1 MKKHLTT
8 AWLVATT
15 AAVVFLGYNQA
26 VSQQREMTLEKLTVQ
41 RLDVVEKDGTPRFI
55 VSNSTT
61 QPGLIWGNKEFK
73 HHSREGG
80 GVLFFNREGDE
91 VGGMSFDGGKTAD
104 GWRAGGG
111 IMFDQYKQDQTVG
124 LTYSDRNGQRQA
136 GLRVWDRPEWNMGEL
151 LPLSDKAA
159 RAKTDEEKQAIRQ
172 EMMAFAQSK
181 GDLGGERLF
190 VGKSLEDSVVRLN
203 DKQGRPRLVMKVD
216 GKGQPS
222 IEFLDAEGKVTRR
235 VTELTG

>member
-8 AWLVATT
+8 TWLVATT

-55 VSNSTT
+55 VSNSAT

-80 GVLFFNREGDE
+80 GILFFNRQGDE
-91 VGGMSFDGGKTAD
+91 VGGMHFDGRPTPD
-104 GWRAGGG
+104 GWRASGG

-124 LTYSDRNGQRQA
+124 LTYSDQSGQRQA
-136 GLRVWDRPEWNMGEL
+136 GLRVWDRPNWDMGEL

-159 RAKTDEEKQAIRQ
+159 RATTDAEKQAIRA
-172 EMMAFAQSK
+172 EMMEFARSK
-181 GDLGGERLF
+181 GDMGGERLF
-190 VGKSLEDSVVRLN
+190 AGKVLEDSIVRLN

-222 IEFLDAEGKVTRR
+222 IEFLDAEGKVTRK
-235 VTELTG
+235 VTELSG

>member
-8 AWLVATT
+8 GWLVLTT
-15 AAVVFLGYNQA
+15 AAVAFLGYSQA
-26 VSQQREMTLEKLTVQ
+26 VSQQRQMTLEKLTVQ
-41 RLDVVEKDGTPRFI
+41 RLDVVEPDGTPRFI
-55 VSNSTT
+55 ISNSAT

-111 IMFDQYKQDQTVG
+111 LMFDQYKQDQTVG
-124 LTYSDRNGQRQA
+124 ITYSDRNGQRQA

-159 RAKTDEEKQAIRQ
+159 RATTDAEKQAIRQ

-181 GDLGGERLF
+181 GDMGGERLF
-190 VGKSLEDSVVRLN
+190 AGKSLEDSVVRLN

-222 IEFLDAEGKVTRR
+222 IEFLDAEGKVTRK
-235 VTELTG
+235 VTELSG

>member
-8 AWLVATT
+8 GWLVLTT

-26 VSQQREMTLEKLTVQ
+26 VSQQRQMTLEKLTVQ
-41 RLDVVEKDGTPRFI
+41 RLDVVEPDGTPRFI
-55 VSNSTT
+55 VSNSAT

-80 GVLFFNREGDE
+80 GVLFFNRQGDE
-91 VGGMSFDGGKTAD
+91 VGGMHFDGRPTPD
-104 GWRAGGG
+104 GWRASGG

-124 LTYSDRNGQRQA
+124 LTYSDQSGQRQA

-159 RAKTDEEKQAIRQ
+159 RATTDAEKQAIRA
-172 EMMAFAQSK
+172 EMMEFARSK
-181 GDLGGERLF
+181 GDMGGERLF
-190 VGKSLEDSVVRLN
+190 AGKVLEDSIVRLN

-235 VTELTG
+235 VTELAG